1 MDAEADLIPRTPD
14 AARVALATYLNLNQP
29 PEGDPRAAAH
39 KAAIVAADLLA
50 KEAAPPRRRSPH
62 HDGDYNARSDIM
74 QRAVDRR
81 REEREDRGDLE
92 YDDRNEPIGAPCFS
106 RAIRRTAVPAG
117 FKLPSDIAKYT
128 GAEDP
133 KQWLEDFDTRIR
145 VVAGGTRTTAMQCMG
160 LYLAD
165 SARAWLRGLP
175 AESIRTWS

>member
-1 MDAEADLIPRTPD
+1 M
-14 AARVALATYLNLNQP
+14 
-29 PEGDPRAAAH
+29 
-39 KAAIVAADLLA
+39 AADLLA
-50 KEAAPPRRRSPH
+50 KEAVPPRRDSPH
-62 HDGDYNARSDIM
+62 RDRDYNARSDIT

-106 RAIRRTAVPAG
+106 RAIRRTAVPVG
-117 FKLPSDIAKYT
+117 FKPPSDIAKYT

-145 VVAGGTRTTAMQCMG
+145 VLTGGTRTTAMQCMS

-175 AESIRTWS
+175 AESIRTWSELRTKFTKTFAATYKDRKSVV

>member
-1 MDAEADLIPRTPD
+1 MDMDAEADLIPRTSD
-14 AARVALATYLNLNQP
+14 AARVALAMYLSLNQP

-39 KAAIVAADLLA
+39 KAALVAADMLA
-50 KEAAPPRRRSPH
+50 KEAAPPRRNSPH
-62 HDGDYNARSDIM
+62 RDRDYNLRNDIT

-106 RAIRRTAVPAG
+106 RAIRRTTVPVG
-117 FKLPSDIAKYT
+117 FKPPSDIVKYT

-145 VVAGGTRTTAMQCMG
+145 VLTGGTRTTAMRCLS

-165 SARAWLRGLP
+165 SARA
-175 AESIRTWS
+175 